1 MKKKE
6 QDVLQ
11 TQKQKIDELE
21 LELSSQKSSLKMSE
35 QSIKDENIKLQN
47 ALLEKTLS
55 KEKIQEGQAMID
67 MMPDWKRSIEKIIG
81 GNLSK
86 ENQVKEKIVHWFYF
100 LVFEISVYGHLKHL
114 KCKAFHQAI
123 SWSSIIFYKK

>member
-1 MKKKE
+1 MKKKK

-47 ALLEKTLS
+47 ALLEKVLS

-67 MMPDWKRSIEKIIG
+67 MMLD
-81 GNLSK
+81 
-86 ENQVKEKIVHWFYF
+86 
-100 LVFEISVYGHLKHL
+100 
-114 KCKAFHQAI
+114 
-123 SWSSIIFYKK
+123 

>member
-1 MKKKE
+1 MKKKK

-11 TQKQKIDELE
+11 TEKQKIDELE

-47 ALLEKTLS
+47 ALLEKVLS

-67 MMPDWKRSIEKIIG
+67 MMLD
-81 GNLSK
+81 
-86 ENQVKEKIVHWFYF
+86 
-100 LVFEISVYGHLKHL
+100 
-114 KCKAFHQAI
+114 
-123 SWSSIIFYKK
+123 

>member
-1 MKKKE
+1 MTKKK

-55 KEKIQEGQAMID
+55 KEKIQVGQAMID
-67 MMPDWKRSIEKIIG
+67 MMPD
-81 GNLSK
+81 
-86 ENQVKEKIVHWFYF
+86 
-100 LVFEISVYGHLKHL
+100 
-114 KCKAFHQAI
+114 
-123 SWSSIIFYKK
+123 

>member
-1 MKKKE
+1 MKKKK

-21 LELSSQKSSLKMSE
+21 LELSSQKSSLRMSE

-47 ALLEKTLS
+47 ALLEKKLS

-67 MMPDWKRSIEKIIG
+67 MMLD
-81 GNLSK
+81 
-86 ENQVKEKIVHWFYF
+86 
-100 LVFEISVYGHLKHL
+100 
-114 KCKAFHQAI
+114 
-123 SWSSIIFYKK
+123 

>member
-21 LELSSQKSSLKMSE
+21 HELSIQKSSSKVADE
-35 QSIKDENIKLQN
+35 SIKEGNSKPQN

-55 KEKIQEGQAMID
+55 REKVQEAQAMIGMGLD
-67 MMPDWKRSIEKIIG
+67 RKHCTEKNIQEISQKKIK
-81 GNLSK
+81 LSK
-86 ENQVKEKIVHWFYF
+86 R
-100 LVFEISVYGHLKHL
+100 
-114 KCKAFHQAI
+114 
-123 SWSSIIFYKK
+123 